1 MKRFFQDLLNI
12 HPYHRYGEK
21 QDRFRRLA
29 GQLLSIIAIIFGVYY
44 LSWHYRFINW
54 SIWPI
59 SVPFFCAEGIG
70 WLLFTSFSFVTW
82 YPRLHLPEG
91 IPIEKIF
98 TVDVFVTTCGEPLNI
113 LSRTLME
120 AAAIDYEPKTLYLLD
135 DKANPEVA
143 ALADKFGMKY
153 LARPEH
159 LDAKA
164 GNLNFG
170 LAHSQGELILALDAD
185 QVPSR
190 VILKRV
196 LGYFKIPSIAF
207 VQTKQNFLVPKGDP
221 FGNTDKVFYNVMQCG
236 KDGDNAAFSCGSGVV
251 YRRRALEEIGGFST
265 WNVVEDVHTS
275 MLLHQRG
282 WRSIYYPYPQS
293 IGTSPVDIWAV
304 YRQRGQWALDS
315 LRLFFWDNPFFRRG
329 LTFRQ
334 KVQYLNLGFVYLVS
348 AWFMPIF
355 FIVPMM
361 SIFTS
366 QPVMSVSVTAYIL
379 HRLPYFII
387 MSVAYAVLNYP
398 TPYLYAYQMW
408 TGLFPV
414 FMKATVKALLHRR
427 CKPAYRV
434 TSKKQVAELH
444 RPVVLALL
452 PHLAII
458 AGATATIIYGIFFS
472 TAPLDFR
479 MLNCAWATWSIWTLS
494 GICVA
499 AFSHVRWEE
508 EVPEPEW
515 FSPRQ
520 IIHNVLALVFFLF
533 MFLLAAAII
542 IEANH

>member
-1 MKRFFQDLLNI
+1 MKRFFQDLLNR
-12 HPYHRYGEK
+12 HPYQRYGEK
-21 QDRFRRLA
+21 EDRCRRLV
-29 GQLLSIIAIIFGVYY
+29 GQLLSIAAVIFGAYY
-44 LSWHYRFINW
+44 LSWHFRYINW
-54 SIWPI
+54 SIWYI

-82 YPRLHLPEG
+82 YPRRHLPEG
-91 IPIEKIF
+91 LPIEKTF

-113 LSRTLME
+113 LSRTLM
-120 AAAIDYEPKTLYLLD
+120 AAVAIDYEPKTLYLLD

-143 ALADKFGMKY
+143 ALAERFGLKY

-185 QVPSR
+185 QVPNR
-190 VILKRV
+190 GILQHV

-282 WRSIYYPYPQS
+282 WRSVYYPYPQS
-293 IGTSPVDIWAV
+293 IGTSPVDIWGV

-355 FIVPMM
+355 FIVPIM

-366 QPVMSVSVTAYIL
+366 QPVMTASVTAYIL

-387 MSVAYAVLNYP
+387 MALAYAVLNYP

-427 CKPAYRV
+427 SKPPYRV
-434 TSKKQVAELH
+434 TSKKQVAELP
-444 RPVVLALL
+444 RPAVLALL
-452 PHLAII
+452 PQSGHHRRSHRHHYLRDIFLHRSPGFPHAQLCLGHLV
-458 AGATATIIYGIFFS
+458 YLD
-472 TAPLDFR
+472 PLR
-479 MLNCAWATWSIWTLS
+479 HLR
-494 GICVA
+494 GCVIQ
-499 AFSHVRWEE
+499 VRWEE
-508 EVPEPEW
+508 EAPEPEW

-520 IIHNVLALVFFLF
+520 VIHNGLAFSFFLF
-533 MFLLAAAII
+533 MVLLSAAII
-542 IEANH
+542 MKAK

>member
-1 MKRFFQDLLNI
+1 MKRFFRDLLHL
-12 HPYHRYGEK
+12 HPSYQRYGEK
-21 QDRFRRLA
+21 EDRFRRLA
-29 GQLLSIIAIIFGVYY
+29 GQLLSIAAVIFGVYY
-44 LSWHYRFINW
+44 LSWHFRFINW
-54 SIWPI
+54 SIWYI
-59 SVPFFCAEGIG
+59 SVPFFCAEAIG
-70 WLLFTSFSFVTW
+70 WLLFTSFAFVTW
-82 YPRLHLPEG
+82 YPRRHLSEG
-91 IPIEKIF
+91 IPIEKTF
-98 TVDVFVTTCGEPLNI
+98 TVDVFVSTCGEPLNI
-113 LSRTLME
+113 LSRTLM
-120 AAAIDYEPKTLYLLD
+120 AAVAIDYEPKTLYVLD

-143 ALADKFGMKY
+143 ALAEKFGLKY

-185 QVPSR
+185 QVPNR
-190 VILKRV
+190 GILRHM
-196 LGYFKIPSIAF
+196 LGYFKIPAIAF

-251 YRRRALEEIGGFST
+251 YRRRALEEIGGFSS

-282 WRSIYYPYPQS
+282 WRSVYYPYPQS
-293 IGTSPVDIWAV
+293 VGTAPVDIWGV

-355 FIVPMM
+355 FIVPIM
-361 SIFTS
+361 SIFTY
-366 QPVMSVSVTAYIL
+366 QPVMTASVTAYIV

-387 MSVAYAVLNYP
+387 MALAYAVLNYP

-427 CKPAYRV
+427 SKPPYRV
-434 TSKKQVAELH
+434 TSKKQVAELK
-444 RPVVLALL
+444 RPAVLALL
-452 PHLAII
+452 PHLIII
-458 AGATATIIYGIFFS
+458 AGAIATIIYGIFFS

-494 GICVA
+494 GICMATV
-499 AFSHVRWEE
+499 SKVRWEE
-508 EVPEPEW
+508 EAPEPEW
-515 FSPRQ
+515 FSPQQ
-520 IIHNVLALVFFLF
+520 IVHNGLAFSFFLF
-533 MFLLAAAII
+533 MVLLSAAII
-542 IEANH
+542 IKA

>member
-1 MKRFFQDLLNI
+1 MERFFRDLL
-12 HPYHRYGEK
+12 HLHASYQRYGEK
-21 QDRFRRLA
+21 EDRFRRLA
-29 GQLLSIIAIIFGVYY
+29 GQLLSIAAVIFGAYY
-44 LSWHYRFINW
+44 LSWHFRFINW
-54 SIWPI
+54 SIWYI
-59 SVPFFCAEGIG
+59 SVPFFSAEGIG
-70 WLLFTSFSFVTW
+70 WLLFISFSFVTW
-82 YPRLHLPEG
+82 YPRRHLPEG
-91 IPIEKIF
+91 IPIDKTF
-98 TVDVFVTTCGEPLNI
+98 TVDVFVSTCGEPLNI
-113 LSRTLME
+113 LSRTLM
-120 AAAIDYEPKTLYLLD
+120 AAVALDYEPKTLYVLD

-143 ALADKFGMKY
+143 ALAEKFGIQY

-185 QVPSR
+185 QVPNR
-190 VILKRV
+190 GILRHV
-196 LGYFKIPSIAF
+196 LGYFKIPAIAF

-282 WRSIYYPYPQS
+282 WRSVYYPYPQS
-293 IGTSPVDIWAV
+293 IGTAPVDIWGV

-334 KVQYLNLGFVYLVS
+334 MMQYFNLGFVYLVS
-348 AWFMPIF
+348 AWSMPIF
-355 FIVPMM
+355 FIVPIM

-366 QPVMSVSVTAYIL
+366 QPVMTASVPAYIL

-387 MSVAYAVLNYP
+387 MALAYAVLNYP

-427 CKPAYRV
+427 SKPPYSV
-434 TSKKQVAELH
+434 TSKKQVAELR
-444 RPVVLALL
+444 RPAVLALL
-452 PHLAII
+452 PQLAII
-458 AGATATIIYGIFFS
+458 AGAIATIIYGIFFS

-494 GICVA
+494 GLCQA
-499 AFSHVRWEE
+499 ALSKVCWAEE
-508 EVPEPEW
+508 SPEPEW
-515 FSPRQ
+515 FSRRQ
-520 IIHNVLALVFFLF
+520 VIHNGLAFSFFLF
-533 MFLLAAAII
+533 MVLLSAAII
-542 IEANH
+542 IQK